1 MDQPLVELRSGR
13 PIGAE
18 ALVRLCTAGG
28 GGEVISPDTFI
39 PLAE

>member
-28 GGEVISPDTFI
+28 GEVISPDTFI